1 MISVKYPGKLYLL
14 GEYLVLEPGKSALV
28 MAVDRYLYVDITK
41 GDQYYV
47 KSSHG
52 ILKGEDVFMSDK
64 LPHVVCAINVVR
76 EYLGKELKYFNIDI
90 RSELDSE
97 SGKKYGFGSS
107 GVVMVGVIDALLK
120 YHDVLLDKLTLFKL
134 VVYAQ
139 HKMNEVSSGGDIA
152 ASIYGNMIR
161 YTRYELDSV
170 DSDIACVDKEWKSL
184 NIEYVERDF
193 NIAVVWSMKSH
204 KSSDSIGLLYKRRD
218 EDRETYDALM
228 LEAQSIV
235 ALDNIKEAI
244 SLYRLWML
252 KLGEWANIKIE
263 TESLSGFISYCE
275 SLGFVAKVSGAGG
288 GDCAI
293 VFNGKGIEYEDMEV
307 LEGVIKDAI

>member
-41 GDQYYV
+41 GNQYYV

-52 ILKGEDVFMSDK
+52 VLKGEDVFMSDK
-64 LPHVVCAINVVR
+64 LPYVVCAINVVR

-139 HKMNEVSSGGDIA
+139 YQMNEVSSGGDIA

-193 NIAVVWSMKSH
+193 NIAVVWSMNSH
-204 KSSDSIGLLYKRRD
+204 KSSNSIDLLYKRRD
-218 EDRETYDALM
+218 EDRDTYEALM
-228 LEAQSIV
+228 REAESIV
-235 ALDNIKEAI
+235 SMDDIEVAMG
-244 SLYRLWML
+244 LYRKWML
-252 KLGEWANIKIE
+252 RLGQWAHINIE
-263 TESLSGFISYCE
+263 TESLSEFLDYCE
-275 SLGFVAKVSGAGG
+275 SQGYVSKVSGAGG

-293 VFNGKGIEYEDMEV
+293 VYNGSDLEFTGMEV
-307 LEGVIKDAI
+307 LKGVIKNAI